1 MLGSKFCPTSLQ
13 RDCHRAP
20 LGSPALHN
28 LSAVWALQVLCM
40 CFLAGESHWEISLA
54 QAHGVSHGPGT
65 EINSIVSLF
74 CCLENSDQK
83 LQPLKSCEC
92 WVHLQLWSVELT
104 WIPRSGTILG
114 SPGLTP
120 AVFLQPFLCPI
131 SLCFSLDS
139 SGCFFMPRHSP
150 SLGVHVPLSPQE
162 AAVPVC
168 GERAWGAL
176 LSPLSPDS
184 VHHLAW
190 GKIVILFFINLFVP
204 QSLIW
209 GKKKKRGWT
218 QLWKATW
225 ELCMQHGATLSW
237 ISMYLAVSAF
247 IHIQQLHLEGGS
259 NAQISV
265 EKPSPFPFK
274 KTSKA
279 GKLAVL
285 IHLAPWVQHDQS
297 QEAAREGSRRY

>member
-1 MLGSKFCPTSLQ
+1 
-13 RDCHRAP
+13 
-20 LGSPALHN
+20 
-28 LSAVWALQVLCM
+28 M

-209 GKKKKRGWT
+209 EKKKKKRGMDPVVESNLGALHAAWCYT
-218 QLWKATW
+218 FLDIYVFGCQCFHSHPAATPGRWKQCSN
-225 ELCMQHGATLSW
+225 LC
-237 ISMYLAVSAF
+237 
-247 IHIQQLHLEGGS
+247 
-259 NAQISV
+259 
-265 EKPSPFPFK
+265 
-274 KTSKA
+274 
-279 GKLAVL
+279 
-285 IHLAPWVQHDQS
+285 
-297 QEAAREGSRRY
+297 

>member
-209 GKKKKRGWT
+209 EKKKKKRGMDPVVESNLGALHAAWCYT
-218 QLWKATW
+218 FLDIYVFGCQCFHSHPAATPGRWKQCSN
-225 ELCMQHGATLSW
+225 LC
-237 ISMYLAVSAF
+237 
-247 IHIQQLHLEGGS
+247 
-259 NAQISV
+259 
-265 EKPSPFPFK
+265 
-274 KTSKA
+274 
-279 GKLAVL
+279 
-285 IHLAPWVQHDQS
+285 
-297 QEAAREGSRRY
+297 